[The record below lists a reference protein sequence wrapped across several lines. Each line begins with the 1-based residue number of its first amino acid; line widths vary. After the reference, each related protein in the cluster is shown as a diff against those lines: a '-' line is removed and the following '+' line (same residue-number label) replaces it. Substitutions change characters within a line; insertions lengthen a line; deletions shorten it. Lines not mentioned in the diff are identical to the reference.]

1 MYILRENEEEIFK
14 SFEDSFVSALLGPR
28 RVGKTTLVENYI
40 AAYPERKWVKFNMDE
55 RQQRQRIDNTELLLM
70 IEELSLQK
78 VGDQEKLWVVIDE
91 AQKCPELLVTIKK
104 IVDKRRS
111 PGRFLLS
118 GSANF
123 SLLKGITE
131 SLAGR
136 ALYLTLSPFT
146 RREITQSIKKTPFL
160 VNFIQNPSVP
170 PFLKYDPIRPKE
182 IITGGMPPVCLDNQN
197 HIALWFKGYEQ
208 TYLERDIRTV
218 HNIGSLRDF
227 QLFLRLLAAILGE
240 FFFAQ
245 YLINKN
251 YYTHCGHW
259 PQPK

>member
-1 MYILRENEEEIFK
+1 MRQVGKSTLLRSDKNFKHRRYISLDDFTILEAAKRNPE
-14 SFEDSFVSALLGPR
+14 ALLDGDE
-28 RVGKTTLVENYI
+28 TL
-40 AAYPERKWVKFNMDE
+40 
-55 RQQRQRIDNTELLLM
+55 T
-70 IEELSLQK
+70 
-78 VGDQEKLWVVIDE
+78 IDE

-104 IVDKRRS
+104 IVDKHRS

-170 PFLKYDPIRPKE
+170 PFLKYDKTSAIS
-182 IITGGMPPVCLDNQN
+182 IN
-197 HIALWFKGYEQ
+197 H
-208 TYLERDIRTV
+208 
-218 HNIGSLRDF
+218 
-227 QLFLRLLAAILGE
+227 
-240 FFFAQ
+240 
-245 YLINKN
+245 
-251 YYTHCGHW
+251 
-259 PQPK
+259 